1 MAETKKSTSAKKGTT
16 RQSSG
21 SVSEKRKAE
30 MLKRNA
36 ERRHITSVVL
46 FAVGV
51 LVLAFTLFG
60 KTTGEELSAWDAI
73 HTFIFGVF
81 GLSSFF
87 VGPILIYIAIMI
99 SADRTKATIS
109 KRMIQL
115 LLMILLISAAAL
127 VIFVGTTKNPAI
139 EEPTLSDTIVY
150 AYENGVQ
157 LDGGGV
163 IGLILGAPLLL
174 FGQAGAIIILILVA
188 FVIFMIMTNMSLQDL
203 FNKIANPVKKAGNY
217 AREKREQ
224 YREEDEYVQEEL
236 RKKEEEARRKRH
248 TEKDRRMAEEHLRN
262 VSEEEKKARKFA
274 AFERLSANARIESGE
289 TVPAEEVKAPDPVA
303 EQKKESNEF
312 QKDLNDYLKGK
323 IDKKEPVHIQETVD
337 TVKIEERT
345 TNTGDGPY
353 SPDGPFFADDT
364 NRVVRPFTEA
374 VKRESLVGGAAASET
389 IAEASSHV
397 EQSAPAAVEERHAD
411 KNEEDQIVEAIKDF
425 TLEQQKKAEEN
436 EKVIATII
444 TADENGQERFSD
456 IVSNAESYKVPP
468 SELLNDIVHERSDE
482 DINAEIQDN
491 AETLVEALGSFGVKV
506 EFLGATRGPSVTRY
520 ELLPASGV
528 KISKITGLADDI
540 ALNLGADGVRIEPVP
555 NKKAVGI
562 EVANKKVDSV
572 PFREMVESEIFG
584 ETTSKL
590 GAVLGKS
597 ISGEVVIADIAKMPH
612 VLIAGTTGSGKSVC
626 VNSIIMSILF
636 RSTPDDV
643 RLLMIDPK
651 AVEFMIYNGIPHLLI
666 PVVTDPKKAAGAL
679 AWAVTEM
686 LNRYKLFS
694 DNNVRDLAGYNK
706 LAKDRDDLQVMP
718 QIVIFIDELA
728 DLMMASPGEVED
740 SICRLAQMA
749 RAAGMHL
756 VIATQ
761 RPSVNVVTGVIK
773 ANIPSRIALK
783 VASQVDSRTIIDSA
797 GAEKLLGK
805 GDMLYF
811 PVGMA
816 KPMRVQGCWVSDKE
830 VERVVDFIKNS
841 FVLDYDQAVIAEIEK
856 QAELA
861 AQKAAGGKSDD
872 EGGGDIN
879 VNDEKLDEAIEAV
892 IEAGQASTSYLQRKL
907 KLGYGRAARLIDTM
921 ESLGVVGPYE
931 GSKPRQV
938 IMTKQDWYE
947 RKMNKEE

>member
-1 MAETKKSTSAKKGTT
+1 MAETRKTTSRNSGKQN
-16 RQSSG
+16 QSAAD
-21 SVSEKRKAE
+21 KRKAE
-30 MLKRNA
+30 MLKKNA
-36 ERRHITSVVL
+36 ERRHITSIIL
-46 FAVGV
+46 FAVGI

-60 KTTGEELSAWDAI
+60 TTEGENLSAWDGI
-73 HTFIFGVF
+73 HTFILGTF
-81 GLSSFF
+81 GLSAFL
-87 VGPILIYIAIMI
+87 VGPVLIYIAIMI

-115 LLMILLISAAAL
+115 LLMILLISAAAQ
-127 VIFVGTTKNPAI
+127 VIFVGPVTNPEL
-139 EEPTLSDTIVY
+139 EESTLSDTIVY
-150 AYENGVQ
+150 AYNNGINYT
-157 LDGGGV
+157 GGGV
-163 IGLILGAPLLL
+163 IGLVLGSLLML
-174 FGQAGAIIILILVA
+174 FGQAGAIIILILIA
-188 FVIFMIMTNMSLQDL
+188 FVIFMIMSNMSLVDL
-203 FNKIANPVKKAGNY
+203 FSKLSKPIKKAG
-217 AREKREQ
+217 AVAKEKHEL
-224 YREEDEYVQEEL
+224 YREEKEVAEEE
-236 RKKEEEARRKRH
+236 RRRREEEARQNRHSEKERK
-248 TEKDRRMAEEHLRN
+248 MVEEQI
-262 VSEEEKKARKFA
+262 SEEEKRARKFA
-274 AFERLSANARIESGE
+274 AIANVTTNARIESGE
-289 TVPAEEVKAPDPVA
+289 KIEKDSLEKPEEPDPM
-303 EQKKESNEF
+303 EIQRKESREF

-323 IDKKEPVHIQETVD
+323 IDKKEEPVHVQETVD
-337 TVKIEERT
+337 TVKIEQPAPS
-345 TNTGDGPY
+345 DGPY

-364 NRVVRPFTEA
+364 DVVRRPFNEA
-374 VKRESLVGGAAASET
+374 VKRDSLVGSAKNTA
-389 IAEASSHV
+389 
-397 EQSAPAAVEERHAD
+397 EQSQTAESDEGDKIVSAIEEYR
-411 KNEEDQIVEAIKDF
+411 KEQNELNKA
-425 TLEQQKKAEEN
+425 AEEN
-436 EKVIATII
+436 EKVIATVIK
-444 TADENGQERFSD
+444 TDSDGQERFSE
-456 IVSNAESYKVPP
+456 IVSNAEQYHVPP
-468 SELLNDIVHERSDE
+468 SELLNDVIHERSDE
-482 DINAEIQDN
+482 DINAEIQAN
-491 AETLVEALGSFGVKV
+491 AETLVNTLKSFGVETK
-506 EFLGATRGPSVTRY
+506 FLEAARGPSVTRY
-520 ELLPASGV
+520 ELQPAMGV
-528 KISKITGLADDI
+528 KISKITGLVDDI
-540 ALNLGADGVRIEPVP
+540 ALNLATAGVRIEAPIP
-555 NKKAVGI
+555 NKAAVGI
-562 EVANKKVDSV
+562 EVPNKKVDSV
-572 PFREMVESEIFG
+572 PFREMIESKDFS

-597 ISGEVVIADIAKMPH
+597 ISGDVVIADIAKMPH
-612 VLIAGTTGSGKSVC
+612 ILIAGTTGSGKSVC

-636 RSTPDDV
+636 RSTPDEV

-694 DNNVRDLAGYNK
+694 DNNVRDLAGYNS
-706 LAKDRDDLQVMP
+706 LAKKTEGMEPMP

-728 DLMMASPGEVED
+728 DLMMASPGETED

-811 PVGMA
+811 PVGMP
-816 KPMRVQGCWVSDKE
+816 KPLRVQGCWVSDKE

-841 FVLDYDQAVIAEIEK
+841 FVLDYDQSVIDEIEK

-861 AQKAAGGKSDD
+861 AQKDSKGKESDD
-872 EGGGDIN
+872 DGGDIN

-921 ESLGVVGPYE
+921 ESLGVVGGYE

-938 IMTKQDWYE
+938 LMTKQEWYE
-947 RKMNKEE
+947 RKMNKED

>member
-1 MAETKKSTSAKKGTT
+1 MAETKKSSSSKKTAARQPSAAESRRAEALKK
-16 RQSSG
+16 
-21 SVSEKRKAE
+21 
-30 MLKRNA
+30 NA
-36 ERRHITSVVL
+36 EQRHITSVIL
-46 FAVGV
+46 FAVGI
-51 LVLAFTLFG
+51 LILAFTLFG

-81 GLSSFF
+81 GLSSFL
-87 VGPILIYIAIMI
+87 VGPIIIYVAVMI
-99 SADRTKATIS
+99 SADRTKSTIS
-109 KRMIQL
+109 KRMLQL
-115 LLMILLISAAAL
+115 VLMILLISAAAL
-127 VIFVGTTKNPAI
+127 VIFVGTATNPEI
-139 EEPTLSDTIVY
+139 DEPTFSDAIIY
-150 AYENGVQ
+150 AYENGIKLV
-157 LDGGGV
+157 GGGV
-163 IGLILGAPLLL
+163 IGLILGTPLLL

-203 FNKIANPVKKAGNY
+203 FIRISRPVKRVGAY
-217 AREKREQ
+217 AKEKHEQ
-224 YREEDEYVQEEL
+224 HREENELVQEEL
-236 RKKEEEARRKRH
+236 RRREEEARRNRH
-248 TEKDRRMAEEHLRN
+248 SEKDKLMAEEHLKT

-274 AFERLSANARIESGE
+274 AFERLSNNARVESGE
-289 TVPAEEVKAPDPVA
+289 TPVPAEEVKAPDPVSV
-303 EQKKESNEF
+303 QKKESSEF

-323 IDKKEPVHIQETVD
+323 IDKKDTVHVQETVE
-337 TVKIEERT
+337 TVKIEENT
-345 TNTGDGPY
+345 TSAVDGPY
-353 SPDGPFFADDT
+353 SPDGPFFADDIDK
-364 NRVVRPFTEA
+364 VVRPFSEA
-374 VKRESLVGGAAASET
+374 VKRESLVGGAAASVAVNNEPVELKTET
-389 IAEASSHV
+389 ENN
-397 EQSAPAAVEERHAD
+397 ECDED
-411 KNEEDQIVEAIKDF
+411 KIVEAIKDF
-425 TLEQQKKAEEN
+425 TLEQQKKAEQD

-456 IVSNAESYKVPP
+456 IVSNAEQYKVPP

-482 DINAEIQDN
+482 DINAEIQEN
-491 AETLVEALGSFGVKV
+491 AETLVDALNSFGVKV

-540 ALNLGADGVRIEPVP
+540 ALNLGAEGVRIEPVP

-572 PFREMVESEIFG
+572 PFREMVESSEFV

-590 GAVLGKS
+590 GSVLGKS

-694 DNNVRDLAGYNK
+694 DNNVRDLGGYNK
-706 LAKDRDDLQVMP
+706 LAKTRDDIQPLP

-728 DLMMASPGEVED
+728 DLMMAAPGETED

-841 FVLDYDQAVIAEIEK
+841 FVLDYDQKVIEEIEK

-861 AQKAAGGKSDD
+861 AQKAAGGKNDD
-872 EGGGDIN
+872 EGGGDID

-921 ESLGVVGPYE
+921 EELGVVGPYE

-938 IMTKQDWYE
+938 LMTKQDWYE